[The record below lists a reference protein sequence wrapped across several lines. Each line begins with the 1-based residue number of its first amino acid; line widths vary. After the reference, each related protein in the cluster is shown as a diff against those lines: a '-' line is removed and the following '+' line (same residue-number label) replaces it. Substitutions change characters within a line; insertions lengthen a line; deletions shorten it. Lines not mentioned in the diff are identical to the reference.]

1 VNEKNEK
8 VFQSTINLV
17 TTLIVLFMASFHPR
31 MTDYAKE
38 VKAHYTTPF
47 SYVLA
52 LMGLVN
58 AYIYYKLNAS
68 ILVWACAISGTLAL
82 PVRFFENKIKNHVL
96 QANYIIVLFCTCITF
111 IAFYTGAVHSNAI
124 WWLGTIPLL
133 ASFLLNA
140 FFGVVWF
147 IIIIAIFF
155 AALMLEAN
163 GLVPVNILS
172 SADMTGRI
180 IISFSLNSSLIFI
193 LCILTELIR
202 DKAFEDK
209 EELSAKAFQL
219 NQLASLGKL
228 ASGVAHE
235 INNPLTVIRGAQLRI
250 ARQIEKGDELD
261 KGLLSDY
268 MEKIQKNVSR
278 IQEVTGLMRSISSN
292 AANRT
297 ISDIDINKIIS
308 DVIQMFSEE
317 IQQGHIEFMT
327 ELPREHI
334 IFRGIY
340 TEMFQAFFNIIENAV
355 YELMETKQERKI
367 IKIRIDKTADS
378 IVAII
383 NDNGRGISPLVRDH
397 IFDPFFTTKTVGRGR
412 GLGLSFSYNVF
423 TSNGGTLELVEADNG
438 SLFRIVLPLKEIK
451 VPNA

>member
-1 VNEKNEK
+1 
-8 VFQSTINLV
+8 
-17 TTLIVLFMASFHPR
+17 MASFHPR

-38 VKAHYTTPF
+38 VKARYTTPF

-52 LMGLVN
+52 LMGFVN
-58 AYIYYKLNAS
+58 AYIYFKLNAH
-68 ILVWACAISGTLAL
+68 ILVWACAVSGALAL
-82 PVRFFENKIKNHVL
+82 PVKFFQDKVKNHIV
-96 QANYIIVLFCTCITF
+96 QANYIITLFCICITF
-111 IAFYTGAVHSNAI
+111 IALYTGAVHSNAI

-147 IIIIAIFF
+147 ILISGIFF
-155 AALMLEAN
+155 TSLVLESK
-163 GLVPVNILS
+163 GLVPANVLID
-172 SADMTGRI
+172 ADLTGRI
-180 IISFSLNSSLIFI
+180 IISFTLNSSLIFI

-250 ARQIEKGDELD
+250 ARQIEKNEEVD
-261 KGLLSDY
+261 KKVITDY
-268 MEKIQKNVSR
+268 MDKIQKNVAR

-327 ELPREHI
+327 ELPRDHV
-334 IFRGIY
+334 FFKGIY
-340 TEMFQAFFNIIENAV
+340 TEIFQAFFNIIENAV

-367 IKIRIDKTADS
+367 IMIRLDKTSDS
-378 IVAII
+378 IVVII
-383 NDNGRGISPLVRDH
+383 KDNGRGISPLVRDH
-397 IFDPFFTTKTVGRGR
+397 IFDPFFTTRTVGRGR

-423 TSNGGTLELVEADNG
+423 NSNGGTLELVEADNG
-438 SLFRIVLPLKEIK
+438 SLFKITLPI
-451 VPNA
+451 

>member
-1 VNEKNEK
+1 
-8 VFQSTINLV
+8 
-17 TTLIVLFMASFHPR
+17 MASFHPR
-31 MTDYAKE
+31 MTEYAKE
-38 VKAHYTTPF
+38 VKARYTTPF

-58 AYIYYKLNAS
+58 AYIYYKLNAG
-68 ILVWACAISGTLAL
+68 ILVSACALSGVLAL
-82 PVRFFENKIKNHVL
+82 PVRFFRHKTKNHIL
-96 QANYIIVLFCTCITF
+96 QANYIIVLFCISITF

-155 AALMLEAN
+155 AALVLEAN
-163 GLVPVNILS
+163 GMVPVNVLS
-172 SADMTGRI
+172 NADMTGRI
-180 IISFSLNSSLIFI
+180 IISFSLNASLIFI
-193 LCILTELIR
+193 LCILTEVIR

-250 ARQIEKGDELD
+250 ARQIERGDVVD
-261 KGLLSDY
+261 AKAIADY
-268 MEKIQKNVSR
+268 IEKIQKNVAR

-297 ISDIDINKIIS
+297 IDDININKIIS

-327 ELPREHI
+327 ELPKDHV

-367 IKIRIDKTADS
+367 IKLRLDQTSES
-378 IVAII
+378 IVVIVK
-383 NDNGRGISPLVRDH
+383 DNGRGISPLVRDH
-397 IFDPFFTTKTVGRGR
+397 IFDPFFTTKAVGRGR
-412 GLGLSFSYNVF
+412 GLGLSFSFNVF
-423 TSNGGTLELVEADNG
+423 KSNGGTLELVETDNG
-438 SLFRIVLPLKEIK
+438 SLFKITLP
-451 VPNA
+451 VQN

>member
-1 VNEKNEK
+1 
-8 VFQSTINLV
+8 
-17 TTLIVLFMASFHPR
+17 
-31 MTDYAKE
+31 
-38 VKAHYTTPF
+38 
-47 SYVLA
+47 
-52 LMGLVN
+52 
-58 AYIYYKLNAS
+58 
-68 ILVWACAISGTLAL
+68 
-82 PVRFFENKIKNHVL
+82 
-96 QANYIIVLFCTCITF
+96 
-111 IAFYTGAVHSNAI
+111 
-124 WWLGTIPLL
+124 
-133 ASFLLNA
+133 
-140 FFGVVWF
+140 
-147 IIIIAIFF
+147 
-155 AALMLEAN
+155 
-163 GLVPVNILS
+163 
-172 SADMTGRI
+172 
-180 IISFSLNSSLIFI
+180 
-193 LCILTELIR
+193 
-202 DKAFEDK
+202 
-209 EELSAKAFQL
+209 
-219 NQLASLGKL
+219 
-228 ASGVAHE
+228 
-235 INNPLTVIRGAQLRI
+235 
-250 ARQIEKGDELD
+250 
-261 KGLLSDY
+261 
-268 MEKIQKNVSR
+268 
-278 IQEVTGLMRSISSN
+278 MRSISSN

-397 IFDPFFTTKTVGRGR
+397 IFDPFFTTRTVGRGR

-423 TSNGGTLELVEADNG
+423 NSNGGTLELVEADNG